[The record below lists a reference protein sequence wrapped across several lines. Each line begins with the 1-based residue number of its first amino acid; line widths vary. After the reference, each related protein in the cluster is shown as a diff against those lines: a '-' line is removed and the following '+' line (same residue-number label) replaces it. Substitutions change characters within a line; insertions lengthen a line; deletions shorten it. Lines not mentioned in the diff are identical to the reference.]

1 MYHQIM
7 EAEKFLDEVLSR
19 VVSFL
24 EASQVE
30 SEIRPTVSYQSL
42 RRTSDL
48 KLPIEGRGL
57 DAALDDIESVLRNSV
72 RTTAPGFM
80 NPLWGGLST
89 ASIAGELVTAAT
101 NTAMYTYEIAPIA
114 TLIESTILKRMAE
127 LAGFGTSQGT
137 LTTGGSN
144 GNLLGMLCAR
154 QAKLPLSSQSGFDGT
169 KMVAFVSEES
179 HYSFNIA
186 SNVIGIGR
194 SNLIKVRC
202 NEHGQ
207 MRPDALEEEIERS
220 LRDGQIPFAVLATSG
235 TTVRGSF
242 DPLREIAAIAHKHKL
257 WMHVDAAWGGSCLF
271 SSQYRSLMDGI
282 ELADSF
288 CWDAH
293 KMMGIPLICSAF
305 IVKDEE
311 ILRTVCSN
319 GNTAHYL
326 YIETGEDVDLGRYSL
341 QCGRRN
347 DALKLWLA
355 WREIGDAGW
364 ASMLERFMELA
375 NYLEGRIQEHPSLE
389 MVSDRMWTNVC
400 FRYVGSSDDSELNR
414 INAQLRQRL
423 IQDGRFMVSRS
434 TIEDKIILRSVIAN
448 RNISKESLDAFL
460 DCVVSLGKDIER
472 GLPQS

>member
-1 MYHQIM
+1 MDT
-7 EAEKFLDEVLSR
+7 ETFLDEVLSR
-19 VVSFL
+19 VKIFL
-24 EASQVE
+24 DSSQSDVR
-30 SEIRPTVSYQSL
+30 IRTEQTHDSL
-42 RRTSDL
+42 LRTSDL
-48 KLPIEGRGL
+48 KLPMEGRGL
-57 DAALDDIESVLRNSV
+57 ESALDDIESVLSHSV

-80 NPLWGGLST
+80 NPLWGGLSI

-114 TLIESTILKRMAE
+114 TLIESSILKRMAE
-127 LAGFGTSQGT
+127 LADFGTSQGT

-144 GNLLGMLCAR
+144 GNMLGLLCAR
-154 QAKLPLSSQSGFDGT
+154 QSKVPLSSQTGFDGT

-186 SNVIGIGR
+186 SNVVGIGQ
-194 SNLIKVRC
+194 SNLIKIRC
-202 NEHGQ
+202 NEQGQ
-207 MRPDALEEEIERS
+207 MRADSLEEEIERA
-220 LRDGQIPFAVLATSG
+220 LDNGQIPFAVLATSG

-242 DPLREIAAIAHKHKL
+242 DPLREIAEIAHKYEL

-271 SSQYRSLMDGI
+271 STQYRSLMDGI

-305 IVKDEE
+305 IVKDAE
-311 ILRTVCSN
+311 ILRAVCSN

-326 YIETGEDVDLGRYSL
+326 YLETGEDVDLGLYSL

-364 ASMLERFMELA
+364 ATMLDGFMKLADYLERRVNQNE
-375 NYLEGRIQEHPSLE
+375 SLE
-389 MVSDRMWTNVC
+389 MMSNRMWTNVC
-400 FRYVGSSDDSELNR
+400 FRYVGSSPEENLNHINTELR
-414 INAQLRQRL
+414 KRL
-423 IQDGRFMVSRS
+423 IHDGRFMVSRS
-434 TIEDKIILRSVIAN
+434 TIDGNIVLRSVIAN
-448 RNISKESLDAFL
+448 RSISEASLDSFL
-460 DCVVSLGKDIER
+460 QCVVSIGKDIER
-472 GLPQS
+472 GLPPNQ

>member
-1 MYHQIM
+1 M
-7 EAEKFLDEVLSR
+7 EAEQFLDDVLAR
-19 VVSFL
+19 VKDFL
-24 EASQVE
+24 AASQTE
-30 SEIRPTVSYQSL
+30 SSIRFAEPPQSL
-42 RRTSDL
+42 GKTTDL
-48 KLPIEGRGL
+48 MLPLEGRGL
-57 DAALDDIESVLRNSV
+57 EAALDDIESVLRHSV

-80 NPLWGGLST
+80 NPLWGGLSI

-127 LAGFGTSQGT
+127 LADFGTSQGR

-154 QAKLPLSSQSGFDGT
+154 QAKIPLSSHSGFDGT
-169 KMVAFVSEES
+169 KLVAFVSEES
-179 HYSFNIA
+179 HYSFSIA
-186 SNVIGIGR
+186 SNVIGIGH

-202 NEHGQ
+202 NGDGQ
-207 MRPDALEEEIERS
+207 MLPEALDEEIERALAS
-220 LRDGQIPFAVLATSG
+220 DRIPFAVLATSG

-242 DPLREIAAIAHKHKL
+242 DPLREIAGVAHKHNL

-271 SSQYRSLMDGI
+271 SSRYRSLMDGI

-305 IVKDEE
+305 IVKNPD
-311 ILRTVCSN
+311 ILRAVCST
-319 GNTAHYL
+319 GQTAHYL
-326 YIETGEDVDLGRYSL
+326 YHDTGAEIDLGRFSL

-375 NYLEGRIQEHPSLE
+375 DHLQQRIEEHDALE

-400 FRYVGSSDDSELNR
+400 FRYVGDSPEEELNR
-414 INAQLRQRL
+414 MNAELRERL
-423 IQDGRFMVSRS
+423 VQDGRFMVSRS
-434 TIEDKIILRSVIAN
+434 TVDGKIILRSVIAN
-448 RNISKESLDAFL
+448 RNITESSLDAFL
-460 DCVVSLGKDIER
+460 DRVVSLGKDIER
-472 GLPQS
+472 GLPQR

>member
-1 MYHQIM
+1 M
-7 EAEKFLDEVLSR
+7 EPEVFLDEVLSR
-19 VVSFL
+19 VKSFL
-24 EASQVE
+24 ASSQTE
-30 SEIRPTVSYQSL
+30 SKIRPSESHASL
-42 RRTSDL
+42 ARTSDL
-48 KLPIEGRGL
+48 NLPLEGRGL
-57 DAALDDIESVLRNSV
+57 EAALDDIESVLRNSV

-80 NPLWGGLST
+80 NPLWGGLSI

-114 TLIESTILKRMAE
+114 TLIESSILKRIAE
-127 LAGFGTSQGT
+127 LADFGTSQGT

-154 QAKLPLSSQSGFDGT
+154 QAKFPMSSHTGFDGT
-169 KMVAFVSEES
+169 NLVAFVSEES
-179 HYSFNIA
+179 HYSFSIA
-186 SNVIGIGR
+186 SNVIGIGH

-207 MRPDALEEEIERS
+207 MRPDALEEEIEYA
-220 LRDGQIPFAVLATSG
+220 LREGRIPFAVLATSG
-235 TTVRGSF
+235 TTTSKEALTHFVKCSG
-242 DPLREIAAIAHKHKL
+242 AHKYDL

-305 IVKDEE
+305 IVKDAEV
-311 ILRTVCSN
+311 LGTVCSN

-326 YIETGEDVDLGRYSL
+326 YIESGEDVDLGRYSL

-364 ASMLERFMELA
+364 AAMVERFMELA
-375 NYLEGRIQEHPSLE
+375 NYLEEQVKNHASLE
-389 MVSDRMWTNVC
+389 LMSERMWTNVC
-400 FRYVGSSDDSELNR
+400 FRYVGDSSMDERNR
-414 INAQLRQRL
+414 INAELRQRL

-434 TIEDKIILRSVIAN
+434 TIDESIILRSVIAN
-448 RNISKESLDAFL
+448 RSVTEASLDAFL

-472 GLPQS
+472 GLPQQ

>member
-1 MYHQIM
+1 M
-7 EAEKFLDEVLSR
+7 EVEGFLDEVLSR
-19 VVSFL
+19 VTTFL
-24 EASQVE
+24 RSSQLE
-30 SEIRPTVSYQSL
+30 SKIRTGQSHDSL
-42 RRTSDL
+42 SRTSDL
-48 KLPIEGRGL
+48 KLPMEGRGL
-57 DAALDDIESVLRNSV
+57 EAALDDIESVLRDSV

-80 NPLWGGLST
+80 NPLWGGLSIS
-89 ASIAGELVTAAT
+89 SIAGEVVAAAT

-114 TLIESTILKRMAE
+114 TLIESTILSRMAE
-127 LAGFGTSQGT
+127 LADFGTSQGT

-144 GNLLGMLCAR
+144 GNMLGMLCAR
-154 QAKLPLSSQSGFDGT
+154 QAKLPLSSQTGFDGS

-186 SNVIGIGR
+186 SNVIGIGQ

-207 MRPDALEEEIERS
+207 MRPDSLEDEIQRAV
-220 LRDGQIPFAVLATSG
+220 RNGFTPFAVLATSG
-235 TTVRGSF
+235 TTVKGSF
-242 DPLREIAAIAHKHKL
+242 DPLRELASIAHKHDL

-271 SSQYRSLMDGI
+271 SSRYRSLMDGI

-305 IVKDEE
+305 IVKDAEV
-311 ILRTVCSN
+311 LRTVCSN

-326 YIETGEDVDLGRYSL
+326 YLETGEDVDLGRYSL

-364 ASMLERFMELA
+364 ASMLERFMQLA
-375 NYLEGRIQEHPSLE
+375 DYLEKQVDEHDALE

-400 FRYVGSSDDSELNR
+400 FRYTGSSEQGELNR
-414 INAQLRQRL
+414 INTELRQRL

-434 TIEDKIILRSVIAN
+434 FVDEKIILRSVIAN
-448 RNISKESLDAFL
+448 RNITEESLDSFI
-460 DCVVSLGKDIER
+460 DCVVALGKDIER
-472 GLPQS
+472 GLPQE